1 MYAPVS
7 WSRDGAFLL
16 LQHYVSVNESHLY
29 TLELATGKMPAN
41 ESEQIVAT
49 VRKQQVPVWYAL
61 ATDEGHGFQKKPNR
75 DYLLRATSQFF
86 EQHLLR

>member
-1 MYAPVS
+1 
-7 WSRDGAFLL
+7 
-16 LQHYVSVNESHLY
+16 
-29 TLELATGKMPAN
+29 MPAN